1 MMDLMVKPNTSRSCG
16 LVLALVLGACGSAGV
31 PGEEPHDHGPDEGS
45 GQHDGHRE
53 PRDLA
58 TQPCDAGNWREL
70 NPDLR
75 ECRLAGAALNG
86 TSLRRSDLSN
96 ADLRGASL
104 VGADLFKAVVRQ
116 ALLAGTDMA
125 GANLTSV
132 DLTGAN
138 LTGASLAGARLTNAV
153 LSGAILEGA
162 KTDTSTICPNGAPGP
177 CW

>member
-1 MMDLMVKPNTSRSCG
+1 MAKTQSVTQLYSV
-16 LVLALVLGACGSAGV
+16 LLALALGACG
-31 PGEEPHDHGPDEGS
+31 PGGSEHDSHDHDPGDDAV
-45 GQHDGHRE
+45 QHTEHPP

-75 ECRLAGAALNG
+75 ECRLAGMNLDG
-86 TSLRRSDLSN
+86 TSMRRSNLSN
-96 ADLRGASL
+96 ADLTGASL
-104 VGADLFKAVVRQ
+104 VGADLFKA
-116 ALLAGTDMA
+116 LLSHASLASSDLS

-138 LTGASLAGARLTNAV
+138 LTGANLSGTRLTNAV
-153 LSGAILEGA
+153 LIDALLDGA
-162 KTDTSTICPNGAPGP
+162 KTDTSTTCPNGTPGP

>member
-1 MMDLMVKPNTSRSCG
+1 MATTQRVKQ
-16 LVLALVLGACGSAGV
+16 LYAVLLALALGACGHSEAGHGSHEHD
-31 PGEEPHDHGPDEGS
+31 PGDDA
-45 GQHDGHRE
+45 GQHTEHPP

-75 ECRLAGAALNG
+75 ECRLAGLNLDG
-86 TSLRRSDLSN
+86 TSMRRSNLIN
-96 ADLRGASL
+96 ADLTGASL
-104 VGADLFKAVVRQ
+104 VGADLFKA
-116 ALLAGTDMA
+116 LLSHASLAAANMA

-138 LTGASLAGARLTNAV
+138 LTGANLSGAQLTNAV
-153 LSGAILEGA
+153 LIDALLEGA
-162 KTDTSTICPNGAPGP
+162 TTDMSTACPNGTPGP